1 MTPLGTVVSESIA
14 QRRFSMLL
22 LGVFAG
28 VALVLAGIGLYG
40 VVSYTVSQ
48 RTREIGLRLA
58 IGATPADVLKMV
70 LGGGMKLAIIGVV
83 VGLAGALALT
93 SLIASLL
100 FNVEPFDPASYA
112 VTSVLLLAI
121 AALACYVP
129 ARRATRVDPIA
140 ALHQQ

>member
-1 MTPLGTVVSESIA
+1 
-14 QRRFSMLL
+14 MLL

-83 VGLAGALALT
+83 VGLARRAGVDEPDRVVALQRRALR
-93 SLIASLL
+93 SGQLCG
-100 FNVEPFDPASYA
+100 D
-112 VTSVLLLAI
+112 SVLLLAI